1 MIRTTMLS
9 NGLLVLTES
18 MSHVRSATIGV
29 WADVGSSYEPPAH
42 RGISHLLEHM
52 VFKGTARRTSRQIA
66 EEMDAVGGEL
76 NAMTDKET
84 TCFYAHVVDRHLPL
98 AVDVLADMLQHA
110 RFAADDLAREQQVVL
125 EEIKMYDDS
134 PGEVVHDRFTR
145 TLWRGANLG
154 DPTIGFAS
162 TVAEISR
169 EDLLAWRATRYAPS
183 TVFVTAAGNVDPDTV
198 VRLVGDA
205 FANFAGDAPLPVPER
220 PRFTPALDVT
230 IDETEQAYVLLGMP
244 GLGLR
249 DERRYA
255 LSVLDVLLGGGMSS
269 RLFQSV
275 REDRALAYEISTFQQ
290 GYRDAGLFG
299 VSAGCS
305 PPARAGVHRRGGRRD
320 RPADA
325 RRRARGRG
333 CAHGDTSR
341 ATSRWH
347 SRARQ
352 RVSRLA
358 RNHIVHGRQISTE
371 EVEAAFDAVD
381 VAAVDALA
389 RELLGPA
396 QRGLCVLGPNDVRGV
411 QLREPRRRE
420 RRPRGERSSSRRA

>member
-1 MIRTTMLS
+1 MIRTSTLS

-52 VFKGTARRTSRQIA
+52 VFKGTERRTSRRIA

-145 TLWRGANLG
+145 ALWRGANLG

-162 TVAEISR
+162 TVAGISR

-183 TVFVTAAGNVDPDTV
+183 TVFVTAAGNVDHDTV
-198 VRLVGDA
+198 VGLVGDA
-205 FANFAGDAPLPVPER
+205 FTGFGGDAPLPVPER

-275 REDRALAYEISTFQQ
+275 REERALAYEISTFQQ

-305 PPARAGVHRRGGRRD
+305 P
-320 RPADA
+320 
-325 RRRARGRG
+325 
-333 CAHGDTSR
+333 
-341 ATSRWH
+341 
-347 SRARQ
+347 Q
-352 RVSRLA
+352 RVQECVDVVVDEIDRLLHDGAHADEVARTAEHLKGNLTLALESTFNRMSRLA

-381 VAAVDALA
+381 AAAVDSLA
-389 RELLGPA
+389 QELLGPA

-411 QLREPRRRE
+411 QLP
-420 RRPRGERSSSRRA
+420 GAAAA